1 MNESQKDTV
10 RATAAAKAICDHRN
24 PMLGDDGPA
33 IMVTLE
39 HAVAAVLLA
48 IYRDPALAAGMLNE
62 GLVPGIERR
71 LAEYGAK
78 RGIPKT

>member
-10 RATAAAKAICDHRN
+10 RATAAAKAICDHR
-24 PMLGDDGPA
+24 DPA
-33 IMVTLE
+33 TADNASTIMVTLE
-39 HAVAAVLLA
+39 HAVATVLLA
-48 IYRDPALAAGMLNE
+48 IYRDPALAARMLNE

-78 RGIPKT
+78 RR